1 MKTLLLGFLAIIFTI
16 SGVFAQSD
24 AQNIIE
30 VNMGFTR
37 NEIQR
42 ALDNSQNSTSDD
54 IQLLLFEP
62 EVWKANLAKTLKVS
76 VSDFPADW
84 QAPVREQLEKLR
96 GLINEAGK
104 NNSWKQPPFKRP
116 VEENMAKAKFLTYYK
131 GGSVLNIG
139 SNYKDWNMFKNS
151 LGIPTNRFI
160 RGTALLKIPNRPYC
174 QVQEWIVKQS
184 YAGGRWS
191 ASKVD
196 SFGGGGYFV
205 KCP

>member
-1 MKTLLLGFLAIIFTI
+1 MKSALFLATI
-16 SGVFAQSD
+16 LLFSASIFAQSE
-24 AQNIIE
+24 AQDIIE

-37 NEIQR
+37 NEIKR
-42 ALDNSQNSTSDD
+42 ALDNSNNITSDD

-62 EVWKANLAKTLKVS
+62 DVWKANLAKTLKVS

-84 QAPVREQLEKLR
+84 QAPVREELEKLR

-104 NNSWKQPPFKRP
+104 NNSWQQPPFKRP
-116 VEENMAKAKFLTYYK
+116 TEEGMAKAKFISYYA
-131 GGSVLNIG
+131 GVSVLNIG

-151 LGIPTNRFI
+151 LGVPTNRFI
-160 RGTALLKIPNRPYC
+160 RGTALLKLPKRPNC
-174 QVQEWIVKQS
+174 QVQEWIVKQT
-184 YAGGRWS
+184 YAGGKWS

-196 SFGGGGYFV
+196 SFGGGGFFV